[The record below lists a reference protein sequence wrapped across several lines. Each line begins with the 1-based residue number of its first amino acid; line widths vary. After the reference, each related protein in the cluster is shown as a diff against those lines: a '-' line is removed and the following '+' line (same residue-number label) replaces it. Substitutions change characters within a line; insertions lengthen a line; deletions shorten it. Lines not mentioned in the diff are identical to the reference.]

1 MKKSLQR
8 NKPPKI
14 AMIRATE
21 LINQI
26 NARFSKTLRAPPE
39 QQPEKQPKT
48 PERQPESHFTRT
60 LSVQWGPSKISRT
73 LSRGPGRSFYQLCSH
88 RLVCLLMLSPSLLWL
103 LAPLSQ

>member
-26 NARFSKTLRAPPE
+26 NARFSKPE
-39 QQPEKQPKT
+39 KQPEKQPKT

-73 LSRGPGRSFYQLCSH
+73 LSRGPGGSFYQLCSH
-88 RLVCLLMLSPSLLWL
+88 RLVCLPMLSPSLLWL